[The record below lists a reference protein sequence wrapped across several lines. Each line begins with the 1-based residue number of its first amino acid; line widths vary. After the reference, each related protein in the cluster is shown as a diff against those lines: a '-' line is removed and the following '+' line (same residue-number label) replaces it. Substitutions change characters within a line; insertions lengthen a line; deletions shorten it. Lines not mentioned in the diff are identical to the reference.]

1 MDNLRKTLACSV
13 CIALCVVLPM
23 AFHAIPQGGV
33 LFSPMHLP
41 VLLCGIVTSWP
52 FGLICGIAGPL
63 LSSLFTGMPGAPMLP
78 QMMVELGSYGFM
90 AGLMM
95 RIAGRSGKLSGV
107 VLSLVAA
114 MLFGR
119 ITAGLA
125 RAFIFARGSYSFPAW
140 ISSYFVSCLP
150 AIIMQLV
157 LIPLIYI
164 ALRKAGFVD
173 RRMG

>member
-95 RIAGRSGKLSGV
+95 RLAGRGGKLSGV
-107 VLSLVAA
+107 VLSLVIA

-157 LIPLIYI
+157 LIPLIYA

>member
-41 VLLCGIVTSWP
+41 VLLCGIAASWP

-78 QMMVELGSYGFM
+78 QMMVELGSYGF
-90 AGLMM
+90 
-95 RIAGRSGKLSGV
+95 AGRNGKLSGV
-107 VLSLVAA
+107 VVSLVAA

-157 LIPLIYI
+157 LIPLIYA